1 MSGRKL
7 WYVVA
12 MLVVTT
18 LLVAGCGGS
27 GSGLSPLSQG
37 GYTFTASG
45 KVEGGKS
52 VLKTL
57 FAQAQDLGTVTVI
70 NAQDGTTLATGAI
83 DANGS
88 FSNLSITLPTA
99 KAVLVF
105 KADVSLAGSPFR
117 TIVPID
123 LSNPPAPGISAQN
136 SVTIQIGQQS
146 TDIARTVSAMLGLS
160 GILGDSGMTLASV
173 NKTYAEAA
181 KQVVENGGQILAYNT
196 SGLELK
202 GTVASASLLPVR
214 DASTLTFD
222 DLNNLALDGEI
233 ISAFIPNNRP
243 VVNFIVRNKATG
255 KGITG
260 LRTFGLHVA
269 KLVPESNGSN
279 SMWLNYISSGLP
291 QTAIPAASS
300 APSNPGSDAA
310 DRFNTTTGAK
320 IADGYKVIDHGDG
333 SYTVTFGADITQNAN
348 IPYEPTLTHRI
359 AVTVRSVAVPGV
371 VGKTPG
377 AYAGPMNPR
386 TGTNTANF
394 NAPNVA
400 ALVYDFVPSTAEP
413 LKDSNGKRIYARDNV
428 TMAACNDCHHVLGLI
443 GGHFASRPDTKVC
456 VVCHT
461 SQLKSASG
469 PAGEGEFVTL
479 IHRIHMGEHLPVK
492 TGLGTLVSYGEQT
505 YPQDIRNC
513 EVCHKGAD
521 GANWKTKASRKAC
534 GSCHNDLDFANGTG
548 HSVQTS
554 DQNCTGCHSD
564 ASLLHFPVA
573 NPNPNNSLIVYDN
586 FLKSVPNGTFSDY
599 SAAYQA
605 NGRVAPGSPNSNTNA
620 SYVAA
625 TVNPAR
631 LPVGAKVISYDLK
644 SVSRNDSKQPVAV
657 FKFKMQTVQSDGTLS
672 AATDVVFNDPAQK
685 SEMIDGFVGSPSAYF
700 VWAVPQDGITA
711 PVDYNASA
719 FVYLKRVWNGT
730 IASIEGAAKAATL
743 TGPDG
748 SGYYTVTMTGVTVPD
763 NAVMLT
769 GGIGYT
775 YGTGNAMTKVSGRYV
790 PFATTTLPLTQI
802 DLPQYP
808 YTTVPGTGIGY
819 GGLAIPPDNVF
830 KVATGYTGRRLITD
844 TARCNKCHG
853 RLGVNPTYHAGQ
865 RNNAETCTFCHNVNR
880 TNSGWAV
887 NIKEDVHAIHAA
899 AKRVNK
905 FSWEV
910 SAGAKYWEVTYP
922 GVLRNCEQCHRPG
935 MYDFSNSVYTA
946 NNNAIFDSMLY
957 STDASGTT
965 PSSISYILT
974 GTEAVPGTY
983 YAPFVT
989 AATAYGST
997 FSFNAATGVTTQA
1010 AGTTLVTSPIAA
1022 ACFSCHDTKYAR
1034 QHMEQFGAASIY
1046 LDRTTALTRKE
1057 NCIVCHGIANNALNE
1072 AVPNIKAV
1080 HRWW

>member
-1 MSGRKL
+1 MSGKKV

-12 MLVVTT
+12 LFVVTT
-18 LLVAGCGGS
+18 LFLAGCGGT
-27 GSGLSPLSQG
+27 GGTNAVSQG

-45 KVEGGKS
+45 KVEGAKS
-52 VLKTL
+52 LLKTL
-57 FAQAQDLGTVTVI
+57 FAQSTDLGTVTVI
-70 NAQDGTTLATGAI
+70 NAQTGDTLATGPI
-83 DANGS
+83 DSSGS
-88 FSNLSITLPTA
+88 FSNLSITLPSA

-105 KADVSLAGSPFR
+105 KAEVSLAGSPFR

-123 LSNPPAPGISAQN
+123 LSNPPAAGISAQN

-146 TDIARTVSAMLGLS
+146 TDIAKTVSALLGLT
-160 GILGDSGMTLASV
+160 GVLGDTGMTLDAV
-173 NKTYAEAA
+173 NKTYADAA
-181 KQVVENGGQILAYNT
+181 TQVVNNGGQVLAYNT

-202 GTVASASLLPVR
+202 GVVANAALLPAR

-222 DLNNLALDGEI
+222 DLNNVALDGEI
-233 ISAFIPNNRP
+233 LSAFIPNNRP
-243 VVNFIVRNKATG
+243 IVNFVVRNKATG
-255 KGITG
+255 KGVTG

-279 SMWLNYISSGLP
+279 SEWQNYIAAGLP
-291 QTAIPAASS
+291 QSAMPGSAN
-300 APSNPGSDAA
+300 APSNPGADAA
-310 DRFNTTTGAK
+310 DRFNTTTGEK

-333 SYTVTFGADITQNAN
+333 SYTVTFGADITKNVN
-348 IPYEPTLTHRI
+348 VPYDPTLVHRI

-377 AYAGPMNPR
+377 AYGGPMNPR
-386 TGTNTANF
+386 TGAVSANF

-400 ALVYDFVPSTAEP
+400 ALVYDFVPSTGEP
-413 LKDSNGKRIYARDNV
+413 LKDQSGKRLYARDNV
-428 TMAACNDCHHVLGLI
+428 TMAACNECHYVLGLLS
-443 GGHFASRPDTKVC
+443 GHFASRPDTKVC

-461 SQLKSASG
+461 SQLRN
-469 PAGEGEFVTL
+469 GEGEFVTF
-479 IHRIHMGEHLPVK
+479 IHRIHMGEELPVK
-492 TGLGTLVSYGEQT
+492 TGLGSLVTYGEQT

-513 EVCHKGAD
+513 EACHKGTD

-534 GSCHNDLDFANGTG
+534 GSCHNDIDFAAGTG
-548 HSVQTS
+548 HSVQSS
-554 DQNCTGCHSD
+554 DQNCSGCHSD
-564 ASLLHFPVA
+564 ASLLHIPVA
-573 NPNPNNSLIVYDN
+573 APNPNNSLIVYA
-586 FLKSVPNGTFSDY
+586 SAPYNGVFSDY

-605 NGRVAPGSPNSNTNA
+605 NNRVAPGSPNPNTNA
-620 SYVAA
+620 SWVAA
-625 TVNPAR
+625 ASLNR

-644 SVSRNDSKQPVAV
+644 SVSRNGNKQPVAV
-657 FKFKMQTVQSDGTLS
+657 FKFKMQTVQSNGTLS

-685 SEMIDGFVGSPSAYF
+685 SELIDGFVGSPSIYF

-719 FVYLKRVWNGT
+719 SVYLKRVWNGT
-730 IASIEGAAKAATL
+730 TASIEGPAKAATL
-743 TGPDG
+743 SGPDG
-748 SGYYTVTMTGVTVPD
+748 SGYYTVTMTGITIPD
-763 NAVMLT
+763 SAVMLT

-775 YGTGNAMTKVSGRYV
+775 YSTGNAMTKVNGSYM

-808 YTTVPGTGIGY
+808 YTPVAGTGIGY
-819 GGLAIPPDNVF
+819 GGFSVPADNVY

-844 TARCNKCHG
+844 TAKCNKCHG
-853 RLGVNPTYHAGQ
+853 RLGVNPTFHAGQ

-922 GVLRNCEQCHRPG
+922 GILRNCEQCHRAG
-935 MYDFSNSVYTA
+935 MYDFSNSAYTA

-965 PSSISYILT
+965 PSSISVILT
-974 GTEAVPGTY
+974 GSETVPGTY
-983 YAPFVT
+983 YAPFV
-989 AATAYGST
+989 AAGTPYGST

-1034 QHMEQFGAASIY
+1034 AHMEQFGASIY
-1046 LDRTTALTRKE
+1046 LDRTTALARKE
-1057 NCIVCHGIANNALNE
+1057 TCIVCHGVANNALNE